1 MNPDSTDP
9 SRQSPDKIKLFVNDE
24 TSPLEAVV
32 LGTADDMGEPLDI
45 NPVSK
50 FHKENGSYPTEP
62 DLKREIATFEKVL
75 KDQGIQVYRPET
87 LKGVDQIF
95 TRDIGFVIE
104 DKFVIANMLE
114 SVRQIELPAI
124 QYLLDQIEPD
134 HILRAPAA
142 ARIEGG
148 DVILHGDHIFVGI
161 SLRTNMA
168 GYQFSK
174 RAFPHKQVHALP
186 LVTSDDPD
194 QHVLHLDCTFQP
206 VGKSHAIIYHAG
218 FKQRPEI
225 LYKLFPAE
233 KLIEVSLEEKTC
245 MFPNVFSIG
254 PDKVVVERSFS
265 ALKTA
270 LEARGFTVFEVDYTE
285 TSKLS
290 GLLRCSTLPLR
301 RTKTI
306 ESSEG

>member
-1 MNPDSTDP
+1 MSQETADP
-9 SRQSPDKIKLFVNDE
+9 SRQSQPHINLYVNDE

-32 LGTADDMGEPLDI
+32 LGIAQDMGDPLDI

-50 FHKENGSYPTEP
+50 YHIDNGTYPTEEN
-62 DLKREIATFEKVL
+62 LKREIATFENVL
-75 KDQGIQVYRPET
+75 KSEGIAVYRPET
-87 LKGVDQIF
+87 LSKVDQIF

-104 DKFVIANMLE
+104 DKFVVANMLE

-124 QYLLDQIEPD
+124 QYILDQVDPD
-134 HILRAPAA
+134 KILRAPAA

-148 DVILHGDHIFVGI
+148 DVILYGDYIFVGI
-161 SLRTNMA
+161 SLRSNRA
-168 GYQFSK
+168 GYEFLKS
-174 RAFPHKQVHALP
+174 AFPHKKVYALP

-194 QHVLHLDCTFQP
+194 RHVLHLDCTFQP
-206 VGKSHAIIYHAG
+206 VGDSHAIIYHAG
-218 FKQRPEI
+218 FKQKPEI
-225 LYKLFPAE
+225 LYSLFAQD
-233 KLIEVSLEEKTC
+233 KLIEVTLDEKTR

-254 PDKVVVERSFS
+254 PKKVVIERTFT

-270 LEARGFTVFEVDYTE
+270 LEERGFTVFEVDYTE

-301 RTKTI
+301 RSRKK
-306 ESSEG
+306 